1 MIDRRDEGDV
11 IERVLIAIAII
22 LNVLLVIMAVI
33 YLS

>member
-1 MIDRRDEGDV
+1 MIDKRDEGDV
-11 IERVLIAIAII
+11 IERVLIGIAII